1 MEVIVAKRAKAKIAH
16 EEFVFWVSNPS
27 LDYAMSLIE
36 LRHRSHPFEED
47 VTLKFTATCIYP
59 DRFKNR
65 SATATLR
72 GYRDF
77 LARIQNPQAE
87 LPGGVAS
94 IVATT
99 ARFEFWAEVPHD
111 ACWQLA
117 AAMSAGSIRSMLANA
132 PVFTPKHSFIN
143 SISFHGQ
150 EFDPVAYV
158 G

>member
-16 EEFVFWVSNPS
+16 EEFVFRVSNPS
-27 LDYAMSLIE
+27 LDYAMSLID
-36 LRHRSHPFEED
+36 LRYRSHPFEED

-59 DRFKNR
+59 DHFKDR

-72 GYRDF
+72 GYRNF

-94 IVATT
+94 IVATK
-99 ARFEFWAEVPHD
+99 AQFEFWADVPYD
-111 ACWQLA
+111 SCWQIA

-132 PVFTPKHSFIN
+132 PAFTPKHSFIN
-143 SISFHGQ
+143 SISFHGPD
-150 EFDPVAYV
+150 FDPVAYV